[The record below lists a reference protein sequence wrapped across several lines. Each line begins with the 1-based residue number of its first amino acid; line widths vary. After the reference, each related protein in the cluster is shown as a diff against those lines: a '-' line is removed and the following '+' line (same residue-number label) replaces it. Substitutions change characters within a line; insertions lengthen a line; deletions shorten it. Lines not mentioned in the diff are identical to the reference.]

1 MKRKYLVSVFFS
13 AVSFFI
19 IYTFLHEIGH
29 GLIGV
34 LAGGRIE
41 RLVIGFDAR
50 ITISNAS
57 YNTFTL
63 PLMNIMGMLLPYSI
77 FLLISLFYNKNRED
91 ILYRVFHGLYI
102 FGLSGSIIPW
112 IFIPLMSFFAAPPAG
127 DDVTKFLQ
135 NSGLNP
141 VIVTCIGLFLLVLLL
156 FTALKKGIIN
166 NFINLVKEVR
176 NSGNDQNE

>member
-1 MKRKYLVSVFFS
+1 MGIKNVIKHLHDLNLAGTRRRKRRRKYEKEVSCFCIFQCCF
-13 AVSFFI
+13 FFI

-112 IFIPLMSFFAAPPAG
+112 IFIPLMSFSQ
-127 DDVTKFLQ
+127 LRRQ
-135 NSGLNP
+135 
-141 VIVTCIGLFLLVLLL
+141 
-156 FTALKKGIIN
+156 
-166 NFINLVKEVR
+166 EMM
-176 NSGNDQNE
+176 